1 MIMIYFCYLQLNI
14 LCHSETCHITKIAN
28 AMLTDL
34 YVCVCVWRCYLVHAG
49 THVLISLAHGDLF
62 TQRTSW
68 QDNENTMSQT
78 ETSQSYRENWNCWM
92 IVGLSK
98 PFFFFLLFLLLR
110 TFSCSSRILS
120 SAIWELSARLNVD
133 MSHAYRNSDRYLYIH
148 GEKASSTFLWLS
160 ELNRLF
166 ANVP

>member
-1 MIMIYFCYLQLNI
+1 MSHYKNCK
-14 LCHSETCHITKIAN
+14 CHVDRFVC
-28 AMLTDL
+28 
-34 YVCVCVWRCYLVHAG
+34 VCVCVWRCYLVHAG